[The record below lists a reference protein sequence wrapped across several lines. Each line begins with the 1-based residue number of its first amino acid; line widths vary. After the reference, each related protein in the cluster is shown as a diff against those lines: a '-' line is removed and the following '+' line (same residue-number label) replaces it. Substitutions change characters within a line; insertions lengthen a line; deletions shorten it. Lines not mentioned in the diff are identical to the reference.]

1 VRRIATIVVLSVLAS
16 GSFAIPPASA
26 SAPSWPATFRGLTDP
41 QLLPIQLDVIQ
52 RRDGTLGL
60 SDLFVDIELTCPSG
74 ERIGFGTGVGYFPA
88 LPLDGNRVSI
98 DEIFGNQAFHVHA
111 RVSSNRIRGTVSMA
125 LAAFTPDEQLQRC
138 DSPIERFTA
147 ERVPETTTAAATHSP
162 LTRTTFTV
170 RKDGTSTR
178 SRVVLTSRSIAAA
191 DQATSYRG
199 KTDQHLP
206 MRSTSAGRAIGAP
219 STVPSSRRG
228 SAAMTEHL
236 RAPGAWG
243 SSGSAAASPSSRGR
257 SCSTTSSSTA
267 RSIGRAASATCEH
280 EDGCDSPCRPSRTTN
295 GCRSA
300 DRVACTGAR
309 TPPET
314 LTSARRR

>member
-206 MRSTSAGRAIGAP
+206 IRFDLRGTGDRGSIDRAEFATRLRCDDGTSAGTWSLGIIWIGGGLPVLKRAF
-219 STVPSSRRG
+219 VLDDVEFD
-228 SAAMTEHL
+228 SALHWSGHVGDV
-236 RAPGAWG
+236 RA
-243 SSGSAAASPSSRGR
+243 RGR
-257 SCSTTSSSTA
+257 LRFAVPAFTHDERLQVCGS
-267 RSIGRAASATCEH
+267 GGVHWRAHA
-280 EDGCDSPCRPSRTTN
+280 G
-295 GCRSA
+295 
-300 DRVACTGAR
+300 
-309 TPPET
+309 
-314 LTSARRR
+314 